1 MKDVATT
8 TLDTIDFV
16 EAIDLV
22 EAPDPSPTSDRAAPQ
37 LRVAAAQ
44 APEFVQRETR
54 WRHAPETLVAPGHR
68 EAIVVSRWTCD
79 GEPPDMVSHA
89 GDPARHCI
97 AINLRSS
104 SIRFLCGGMPV
115 FDGRLGAGAVH
126 VTAPGISTSAVYA
139 SASDVLHLFVPQSVL
154 AACYADQFGHA
165 HEGELRLDDP
175 FFHADPALERLGQA
189 LAVAHSQ
196 DPGLGRI
203 FADSVALAIVARVVA
218 NHFQR
223 IASSTRAVTTLPQ
236 WRLRRAIEFIDANL
250 SAPIGLADIARST
263 GLTRMYFA
271 AQFRRTT
278 GMRPHEYLVRRR
290 IEHAQD
296 LLRGA
301 EGSVLEVAMRCGF
314 RSQAHFTTVFKRFVG
329 DTPHCWRVKVT
340 STPGSSHG

>member
-1 MKDVATT
+1 MKDVSTT
-8 TLDTIDFV
+8 VL
-16 EAIDLV
+16 
-22 EAPDPSPTSDRAAPQ
+22 EAPTIPEATRHKQPPQ
-37 LRVAAAQ
+37 PRIAAAQ

-54 WRHAPETLVAPGHR
+54 WRHAPGAAAAGQRPDT
-68 EAIVVSRWTCD
+68 IVVSRWTCE
-79 GEPPDMVSHA
+79 GEPPDMVSHP
-89 GDPARHCI
+89 GDDRHCI

-126 VTAPGISTSAVYA
+126 VTAPGIATAAVYA

-154 AACYADQFGHA
+154 AACYADQFGHP
-165 HEGELRLDDP
+165 HDGELRMDDP

-223 IASSTRAVTTLPQ
+223 IASNTRAVTTLPQ

-296 LLRGA
+296 LLRGN

-340 STPGSSHG
+340 PTLGSSHA

>member
-1 MKDVATT
+1 MKEVSTNV
-8 TLDTIDFV
+8 L
-16 EAIDLV
+16 
-22 EAPDPSPTSDRAAPQ
+22 EAPARADATRPAQ
-37 LRVAAAQ
+37 RLQCRVAAAQ
-44 APEFVQRETR
+44 APAFVRRETR
-54 WRHAPETLVAPGHR
+54 WREAPDA
-68 EAIVVSRWTCD
+68 EAAGQRPDTIVVSRWTCD
-79 GEPPDMVSHA
+79 GEPPDMVSHP
-89 GDPARHCI
+89 GDDTRHCI
-97 AINLRSS
+97 SINLRSS
-104 SIRFLCGGMPV
+104 SVRFLCGGMPV

-126 VTAPGISTSAVYA
+126 VAAPGTPTAAVYA
-139 SASDVLHLFVPQSVL
+139 SAADVLHLFVPQPVL
-154 AACYADQFGHA
+154 AACYADQFGHPY
-165 HEGELRLDDP
+165 EGDLRLDDP

-223 IASSTRAVTTLPQ
+223 IESNTRAVTMLPQ
-236 WRLRRAIEFIDANL
+236 WRLRRAIAFIDDNL
-250 SAPIGLADIARST
+250 AAPIGLADIARST

-296 LLRGA
+296 LLRSGD
-301 EGSVLEVAMRCGF
+301 GSVLEVAMRCGF

-340 STPGSSHG
+340 SIPGSSHG